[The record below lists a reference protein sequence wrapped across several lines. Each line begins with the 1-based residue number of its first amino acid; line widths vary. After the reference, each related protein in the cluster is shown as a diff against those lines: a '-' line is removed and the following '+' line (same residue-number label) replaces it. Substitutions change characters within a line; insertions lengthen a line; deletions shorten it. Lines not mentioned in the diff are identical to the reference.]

1 MTMTVIMIEAPPVA
15 PITTATMIPGES
27 EAADCVAFLL
37 DTPPVNGEVGFGGGF
52 KILDGGFGV
61 ITSEGG
67 SGLWRG
73 GWLGTGI
80 GGE

>member
-1 MTMTVIMIEAPPVA
+1 MTVIMIEAPPVA
-15 PITTATMIPGES
+15 PITAATMIPGES

-37 DTPPVNGEVGFGGGF
+37 DTPPVNGEVGFGGGL
-52 KILDGGFGV
+52 KILDG
-61 ITSEGG
+61 
-67 SGLWRG
+67 GLWRG